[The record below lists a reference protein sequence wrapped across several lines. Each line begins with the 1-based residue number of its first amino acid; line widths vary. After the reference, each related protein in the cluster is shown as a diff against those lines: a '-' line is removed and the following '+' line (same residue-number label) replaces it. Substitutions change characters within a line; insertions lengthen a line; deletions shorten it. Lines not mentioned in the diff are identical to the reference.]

1 MTAGE
6 NRLVAIAGELDAI
19 DLRVKGTKM
28 TQLPKNMERR
38 TWRGEIPLASVYTS
52 GIGGQVFFCALK
64 TQGKLIG
71 TRCGPCRQV
80 YVPARAF
87 CERCFAELT
96 EQVEVKRT
104 GRLVSYTI
112 CNVDHDGA
120 RLQHPQ
126 TLALVQ
132 LEGATTVI
140 VHRLL
145 NVADP
150 WQLKIGSRVEAVIK
164 PKSKRI
170 GSILDIEGFRVL

>member
-1 MTAGE
+1 M
-6 NRLVAIAGELDAI
+6 
-19 DLRVKGTKM
+19 GT
-28 TQLPKNMERR
+28 LKNMERR
-38 TWRGEIPLASVYTS
+38 TWLGEIPLTSVYTS
-52 GIGGQVFFCALK
+52 GIGGQIFFRALK
-64 TQGKLIG
+64 IQGKLIG

-80 YVPARAF
+80 YVPARSF

-112 CNVDHDGA
+112 CNIGHDGA
-120 RLQHPQ
+120 RLQSAQ

-132 LEGATTVI
+132 LEGATTVM

-145 NVADP
+145 NAAQP
-150 WQLKIGSRVEAVIK
+150 GTIKIGCAVEAVIK
-164 PKSKRI
+164 PKAKRT